1 MLSIRHLMPADEAQ
15 VLRINVEAQPNV
27 AALDPIEL
35 ARLARLSRAHI
46 VAADAD
52 AVRGYALN
60 FLRDDA
66 YDGEEFLA
74 LRSLI
79 PQTFVYVDQAAVAS
93 PARAQGIGRRLYEVL
108 EQTASEQGIR
118 RICCEVNT
126 TPPNPGS
133 LAFHARMGF
142 STLSSMATRDG
153 RNVVLL
159 QKLLAV
165 R

>member
-1 MLSIRHLMPADEAQ
+1 MLAIRRLMPADEAQ
-15 VLRINVEAQPNV
+15 LLRINVEAQPNV
-27 AALDPIEL
+27 AALDRVEL
-35 ARLARLSRAHI
+35 ARLASLSHIHI

-52 AVRGYALN
+52 AVHGYALN
-60 FLRDDA
+60 FLREDI

-74 LRSLI
+74 LRAFI
-79 PQTFVYVDQAAVAS
+79 PQSFVYIDQVAVAS
-93 PARAQGIGRRLYEVL
+93 PARAQGIGRRLYEAV
-108 EQTASEQGIR
+108 EQTASRQGIR
-118 RICCEVNT
+118 CLCCEVNS

-142 STLSSMATRDG
+142 SRLSSMATRDG